1 MRNVIVFALALPVAL
16 PVAAQGLGEG
26 GEAFNRGD
34 YAAALRKLKPLAEQ
48 GEAETQFA
56 LGIIYSSGASSVSL
70 DYGEVV
76 KWYRLAA
83 EQGHALG
90 QFDLGLLYFIGKG
103 KGVTQDNGIA
113 HMWANVATAQRLK
126 YARDDRD
133 FYAGTMTPTAIKEAQ
148 RLASE
153 RFARNYKN
161 CGR

>member
-1 MRNVIVFALALPVAL
+1 MRNVIVFALALLVASPV
-16 PVAAQGLGEG
+16 VAQGLGEG
-26 GEAFNRGD
+26 GETSNRGD
-34 YAAALRKLKPLAEQ
+34 YAASLRKLKPLAEQ
-48 GEAETQFA
+48 GEA
-56 LGIIYSSGASSVSL
+56 GA
-70 DYGEVV
+70 
-76 KWYRLAA
+76 
-83 EQGHALG
+83 